1 MLVENYGSLDSGK
14 TRATRFLGIKPS
26 RDGSS
31 KEAIADWQTTI
42 TEILDLYNRSPFG
55 KRSGGSLIGLVDI
68 LVKLTGMNTDHCAK
82 EKKDAYEM
90 EELKKW
96 AVNQRLREETML
108 EKSLPEI
115 YELQMGAQRKM
126 VQAAG
131 GQQKWEALSEAT
143 KAEKRAK
150 MVENVVQELGKGA
163 FELLDPHE
171 KHLLQLF
178 IWAGCGCHKDLNTV
192 QGGYMAMEKWWKEH
206 NVEGPVLLANQDN
219 EMVLDER
226 NQAIS
231 HGDEVTPTQEQALN

>member
-26 RDGSS
+26 CDGSS

-42 TEILDLYNRSPFG
+42 TEILDLYNCSPFG
-55 KRSGGSLIGLVDI
+55 KQSGGSLIGLVDI

-96 AVNQRLREETML
+96 AVNQQLGEETML

-131 GQQKWEALSEAT
+131 GQ
-143 KAEKRAK
+143 
-150 MVENVVQELGKGA
+150 
-163 FELLDPHE
+163 
-171 KHLLQLF
+171 
-178 IWAGCGCHKDLNTV
+178 
-192 QGGYMAMEKWWKEH
+192 
-206 NVEGPVLLANQDN
+206 
-219 EMVLDER
+219 
-226 NQAIS
+226 
-231 HGDEVTPTQEQALN
+231 